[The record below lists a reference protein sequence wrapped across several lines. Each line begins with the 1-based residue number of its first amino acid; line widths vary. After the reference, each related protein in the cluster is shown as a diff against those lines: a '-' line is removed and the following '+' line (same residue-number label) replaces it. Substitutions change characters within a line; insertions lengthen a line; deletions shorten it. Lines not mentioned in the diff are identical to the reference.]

1 MVRPSEKLCWIVF
14 MILKIWWQHWKC
26 RQKQKRCSARIQNR
40 VCFIANQQ
48 IMMWPARPREIKTR
62 LDSTMIMVMIEFM
75 MIMPNIIHRPSYN
88 IVISNTEE
96 NQNKRH
102 DFVFSPTVNEC
113 NLWNLIADNDTEGN
127 DSNADGGHLDKDH
140 EGSFLATAFSGS
152 RGFSRNIPWVI
163 QR

>member
-1 MVRPSEKLCWIVF
+1 MMSPFAVRIRQRCPLWHRQVLCLLKQLMMNTANNHGKRLSEKLCWIVF
-14 MILKIWWQHWKC
+14 MILKIWWQLWKC

-96 NQNKRH
+96 NQNKRP
-102 DFVFSPTVNEC
+102 DFVVLQQSM
-113 NLWNLIADNDTEGN
+113 
-127 DSNADGGHLDKDH
+127 NAIYMK
-140 EGSFLATAFSGS
+140 SYS
-152 RGFSRNIPWVI
+152 
-163 QR
+163 